1 MQLLRGVS
9 RAVDGLR
16 LLLMPGGSQE
26 WEPRMAASSAL
37 ESVSVRRRSEGQS
50 SDSSCFTA
58 VISAGFCSW

>member
-37 ESVSVRRRSEGQS
+37 ESVSVGRRSEGQS